1 MSTLVGTMP
10 AFQYSSRLSSFFFFI
25 FASKIDLKRVILLE
39 QTVMHL
45 ALNQGTFACSLGKFL
60 SCQYDDVTYAIV
72 VRSL

>member
-1 MSTLVGTMP
+1 MVQCLLFSIAAGYFL
-10 AFQYSSRLSSFFFFI
+10 FYFI
-25 FASKIDLKRVILLE
+25 FAGKIDLKRVILLE

-60 SCQYDDVTYAIV
+60 SCQYDDVAYAIV